1 MELISL
7 DLQIER
13 TLRRLRKERRDRI
26 PTIADGVNQNV
37 ENQEQGSLRDYSGPV
52 NNDNYSKIRCQTIN
66 ANKFELKTALIQQ
79 NPYGGLAHK
88 EPNVHLAIFLE
99 ICDRVKMNEV
109 TEDIIWMRL
118 FPFSLR
124 DKA

>member
-1 MELISL
+1 M
-7 DLQIER
+7 
-13 TLRRLRKERRDRI
+13 
-26 PTIADGVNQNV
+26 

-66 ANKFELKTALIQQ
+66 ANNFELKTALIQQ